1 MSKRQDPVL
10 HSTNAQQDLPKANGN
25 GKANSMDKGHL
36 APDVK
41 DDLQSTLRSY
51 NQLFRSFCDTMMS
64 DNLTQAKT
72 TMETMRR
79 DLTTIQT
86 TLTKTQPPQELVLK
100 AQRHILENQQ
110 NLLEHLS
117 AVQGL
122 LRTVVDRTYELM
134 EDLSHN
140 SNITQSAAL
149 AMNSLEIRSHVIQ
162 FLDLKDLVRCM
173 RLNKAWH
180 KLIVPRVWKSV
191 RLSSNPHCCP
201 SREAIRCHNHLIKSL
216 EIPYPDEIAVE
227 YYALSFPKLQ
237 KLNLTLPRQGVGS
250 MIDAIYCWTH
260 LRELNMRCANTEA
273 SLGFDISRL
282 WRTVA
287 SLPNLRTL
295 RLRDI
300 EVCNI
305 AVTFSSLR
313 ALKLQYTFS
322 CPDTPSQQQAFLSHC
337 PSLMFLEWSAA
348 HTVHWDQTI
357 AAKDFVRRV
366 TARTWPILEGLSLG
380 WNVLGLSDAD
390 IASILTVMARVSV
403 LKVPHSD
410 FGPLS
415 FQGLRAHFST
425 LKELDLSGCFDV
437 TQAMLLSPPRI
448 LYCRAVVF
456 DVALKNTANGSI
468 RKRQDPILC
477 GTNVQQGPLKADSN
491 DKANNNDMVNSMD
504 KDNSMDKSH
513 LAPDVKDDLQSTLR
527 SCNQLFRSFCD
538 TMMSDN
544 LTQAKATMETMRRDL
559 TTIQTTLTK
568 TQPPQELRTVVD
580 RTHELMGGQ
589 PPNTTIVKPKF
600 MALDL
605 PETTKIVL
613 QSLDP
618 RDLVKC
624 MRLNKTW
631 HGLAVPMVWR
641 TLHLTMQQR
650 WNPSFETLLH
660 SRHLVHIISFD

>member
-1 MSKRQDPVL
+1 MTKPARVEVSSENCPSQAFRTSPSSNTSSTLSGTWIGTHYDRTTTRYVIFWEDIQRVFKNVRHIMQGKSIVPFMTDSNFQELTPPRILYRRRVVLDVVLKDTDNGSMSKRQDPVL

-437 TQAMLLSPPRI
+437 TQAMLLEI
-448 LYCRAVVF
+448 
-456 DVALKNTANGSI
+456 
-468 RKRQDPILC
+468 
-477 GTNVQQGPLKADSN
+477 
-491 DKANNNDMVNSMD
+491 
-504 KDNSMDKSH
+504 
-513 LAPDVKDDLQSTLR
+513 
-527 SCNQLFRSFCD
+527 
-538 TMMSDN
+538 
-544 LTQAKATMETMRRDL
+544 
-559 TTIQTTLTK
+559 
-568 TQPPQELRTVVD
+568 
-580 RTHELMGGQ
+580 
-589 PPNTTIVKPKF
+589 
-600 MALDL
+600 LDL
-605 PETTKIVL
+605 CPRLFKSCRERLVL
-613 QSLDP
+613 GAADIS
-618 RDLVKC
+618 
-624 MRLNKTW
+624 
-631 HGLAVPMVWR
+631 A
-641 TLHLTMQQR
+641 
-650 WNPSFETLLH
+650 
-660 SRHLVHIISFD
+660 SRCSSTQ